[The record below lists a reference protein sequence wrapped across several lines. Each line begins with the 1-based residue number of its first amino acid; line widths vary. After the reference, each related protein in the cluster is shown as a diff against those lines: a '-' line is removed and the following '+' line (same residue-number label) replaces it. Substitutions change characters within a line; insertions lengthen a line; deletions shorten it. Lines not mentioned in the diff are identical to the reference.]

1 MRQLVLDQMPDLE
14 GRIIL
19 SGSQFRYVVN
29 VLRSEEGLLIDTRL
43 PDGSLRKAK
52 IEKIDRVNKHIFLLC
67 SLEDSNLDSS
77 NLAVGSSM
85 PPLTS
90 LCENFVSIV
99 LFQWILKGP
108 KMDQVIRQATETGV
122 TLIVPVAG
130 DRCLSRDPESL
141 GLSKTSRW
149 ERIVTEARQQSGS
162 PVSTIIHQPVLPE
175 EILGVWKGKKDG
187 KSGLPFVLTEA
198 PLARK
203 SLHEY
208 CYGVHSHAAIAI
220 GPEGGMSPRELEL
233 LDTAGFYRIHF
244 NTNILRAETAALYGI
259 AAVQTLLT
267 ESEKWQLKE

>member
-85 PPLTS
+85 PPLTR

-208 CYGVHSHAAIAI
+208 CCGVHSHAAIAI